1 MKITAESITPERC
14 DVLLADESIPV
25 LHRAL
30 WQLLW
35 ETDIRVLDL
44 LSLDV
49 REVDLAGGRIVRT
62 GTSRP
67 AGTAGGVGTAEPV
80 PLGARSLAL
89 IAPLIADRT
98 KGPLFGAGNER
109 LRALSWEEAVRG
121 AQEHGQA
128 IHAFRTAGKR
138 YREAV

>member
-1 MKITAESITPERC
+1 MKIMAESITPERC
-14 DVLLADESIPV
+14 DALLADDSIPV

-62 GTSRP
+62 GTGS
-67 AGTAGGVGTAEPV
+67 TAGPV
-80 PLGARSLAL
+80 ALGARSLAL
-89 IAPLIADRT
+89 LAPLMADRAT
-98 KGPLFGAGNER
+98 GPLFGAGNER

-138 YREAV
+138 HREGA